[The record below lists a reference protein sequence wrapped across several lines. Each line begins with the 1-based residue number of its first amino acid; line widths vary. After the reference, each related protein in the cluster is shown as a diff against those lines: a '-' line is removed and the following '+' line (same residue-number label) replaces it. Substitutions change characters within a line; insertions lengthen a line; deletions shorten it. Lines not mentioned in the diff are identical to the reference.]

1 LLIGMTA
8 DMQTAR
14 TAARLHEA
22 VQDLARLA
30 CAARPG
36 VNDGIT
42 EWIALASDLAD
53 RYHVQ
58 LDGLDTPRGLR
69 YVAIARSL
77 GIRPY
82 CIVTTDPDELRLA
95 LCGSDEAGATAE
107 PLRGPGK

>member
-14 TAARLHEA
+14 TAAQLHEA

-30 CAARPG
+30 CTARPG
-36 VNDGIT
+36 ASDGIT
-42 EWIALASDLAD
+42 EWITLASDLAD

-58 LDGLDTPRGLR
+58 LDGLDTGRGLR

-77 GIRPY
+77 AIRPY
-82 CIVTTDPDELRLA
+82 CIVTSDLGELRLA
-95 LCGSDEAGATAE
+95 LSSGDET
-107 PLRGPGK
+107 GPGTLPQ